1 MPANVQARD
10 IMECPECK
18 GKTQIVVD
26 YAQGSVICRNC
37 GLILEMSCIDDSQEW
52 RTFSDS
58 SGPDRNRVGG
68 TTNNMLHSGGL
79 GTSVGVYGRR
89 ISAGEFWEFGIQFNV
104 DGSSVFDEAYL
115 CSGFAIMLIVLLNKG
130 HKILRD
136 IMDALAL
143 PDNIYTRCCQ
153 ILKQMDDNGLL
164 KGKTNYPW
172 LLAVTYMA
180 CRQEGAGRSIKE
192 ILAAQPT
199 VKDKEVAKN
208 FWRLE
213 KMLQK
218 ASVQEA
224 RTAAGGGP
232 VSGAKVGGAGAVAGD
247 TFMPRY
253 CNRLGIP
260 ECEKA
265 ADHVAM
271 QAGRYGLIGSR
282 NPSAVAAGALLAV
295 AYAMNVQ
302 KKPSLDSLSAV
313 SQCSVNM
320 IRQSYLTLRPHLNR
334 LLPTGF
340 VVKIPGGLTG
350 MPA

>member
-79 GTSVGVYGRR
+79 GTSVG
-89 ISAGEFWEFGIQFNV
+89 FGNSRLARTHMIAVNSDNV
-104 DGSSVFDEAYL
+104 DRT
-115 CSGFAIMLIVLLNKG
+115 LNKG

-253 CNRLGIP
+253 CNRL
-260 ECEKA
+260 
-265 ADHVAM
+265 
-271 QAGRYGLIGSR
+271 
-282 NPSAVAAGALLAV
+282 
-295 AYAMNVQ
+295 
-302 KKPSLDSLSAV
+302 
-313 SQCSVNM
+313 
-320 IRQSYLTLRPHLNR
+320 
-334 LLPTGF
+334 
-340 VVKIPGGLTG
+340 
-350 MPA
+350 

>member
-79 GTSVGVYGRR
+79 GTSVG
-89 ISAGEFWEFGIQFNV
+89 FGNSRLARTHMIAVNSDNV
-104 DGSSVFDEAYL
+104 DRT
-115 CSGFAIMLIVLLNKG
+115 LNKG

-199 VKDKEVAKN
+199 VKVVACCLLLSKTYSS
-208 FWRLE
+208 
-213 KMLQK
+213 
-218 ASVQEA
+218 SV
-224 RTAAGGGP
+224 
-232 VSGAKVGGAGAVAGD
+232 
-247 TFMPRY
+247 FY
-253 CNRLGIP
+253 
-260 ECEKA
+260 
-265 ADHVAM
+265 
-271 QAGRYGLIGSR
+271 
-282 NPSAVAAGALLAV
+282 NPI
-295 AYAMNVQ
+295 
-302 KKPSLDSLSAV
+302 LS
-313 SQCSVNM
+313 M
-320 IRQSYLTLRPHLNR
+320 GFLTLRLSCCDCGFFNDGR
-334 LLPTGF
+334 GRALP
-340 VVKIPGGLTG
+340 
-350 MPA
+350 